1 MTLSLSE
8 QKQINMNNLKP
19 RFSSLILVFA
29 CFPAL
34 ESLAQTPD
42 WMFAL
47 EGTYV
52 GRIESID
59 ADVSTSSDVRLD
71 GLRNGSENGFVL
83 QFAFS
88 TDDGI
93 HERVEMWG
101 WDNQM
106 GQVEMTTLEDNKPM
120 SSRWFVSKPGAQ
132 VILSRGGSDAGRAV
146 LIQWRI
152 QRLPSQLRMDRLI
165 NDGSGQWELRD
176 RYVLDEAKTE
186 E

>member
-8 QKQINMNNLKP
+8 QKQIKMNNLKA
-19 RFSSLILVFA
+19 RFSSLILILT
-29 CFPAL
+29 CFSAF
-34 ESLAQTPD
+34 ESMAQTPD

-59 ADVSTSSDVRLD
+59 ADVSKSSDVRLD

-83 QFAFS
+83 QFAIS

-101 WDNQM
+101 WDAQNE
-106 GQVEMTTLEDNKPM
+106 QVKMTSLEDNKQV
-120 SSRWFVSKPGAQ
+120 SSSWFVQNTGPQ
-132 VILSRGGSDAGRAV
+132 VVMSRGGSESGRAV

-152 QRLPSQLRMDRLI
+152 QRLPGQLRMDRMI
-165 NDGSGQWELRD
+165 NDGSGHWELRD
-176 RYVLDEAKTE
+176 RYVLDEAEIE